1 MPALKIV
8 NNDSA
13 VTIPQRAARNT
24 PRVDGWNNLLT
35 GMGIAN
41 QDKRMS
47 TTFSA
52 KSFMTEWELMDL
64 YVDDGMAKKVIDLIV
79 VEMLRKGFTIEGD
92 KENLV
97 LSRLQEI
104 GAMREIERALKWD
117 RLYGGVVIVV
127 GIDDGGDL
135 EMPVNEENIRDILFL
150 RAYERY
156 RATWTTADLYS
167 DPKQPKYGQVQWYNI
182 YPTSGGAIGGVS
194 SFRVHESRCIVLEGV
209 DIPEQARSLNAGW
222 GTSVLQAGYEQ
233 LRSLGNVY
241 GGLENIVE
249 DFVFGTLSIENL
261 QDLMMAGKEN
271 VVKERLELMDLSR
284 HIINTVL
291 LDAREKYEKHTST
304 VTGLPEIVD
313 KFYQA
318 VSAVFGIPMRLL
330 VGDQGEGLNN
340 KGEGVTDDW
349 YNNVSTHQESKLK
362 PIIERLAKLIFLS
375 KRGKFKGVEPKDWKI
390 KFVPLKQLSEKEQ
403 AEVRKINSDTD
414 KNYVDSSVLD
424 PAEVALSRFGGDTY
438 GEQIELISDRT
449 PADELGGGA
458 EPSEKEKLE
467 LEAQKVALKNPV
479 VKPVQKPKP
488 KSVR

>member
-1 MPALKIV
+1 MPATKIM
-8 NNDSA
+8 NTDS
-13 VTIPQRAARNT
+13 VVSIPQRPARNT

-35 GMGIAN
+35 GMGVVN

-64 YVDDGMAKKVIDLIV
+64 YVDDGFAKKVVDLIV
-79 VEMLRKGFTIEGD
+79 TEMLRKGFTIEGD
-92 KENLV
+92 PEGLV

-104 GAMREIERALKWD
+104 GAMKEIERALKWD

-135 EMPVNEENIRDILFL
+135 EMPVNEENIRNVLFL

-156 RATWTTADLYS
+156 RVSWTTADLYS
-167 DPKQPKYGQVQWYNI
+167 DPKQAKYGQVQFYSI
-182 YPTSGGAIGGVS
+182 YPTSGAMGSIN
-194 SFRVHESRCIVLEGV
+194 SFRVHESRCIVLEGI

-261 QDLMMAGKEN
+261 QDLMMAGKES

-313 KFYQA
+313 KFYEA

-330 VGDQGEGLNN
+330 KGDQGEGLNN
-340 KGEGVTDDW
+340 KGEGVTEDW
-349 YNNVSTHQESKLK
+349 QNTVNTHQESKEK

-375 KRGKFKGVEPKDWKI
+375 KRGKFGGVEPKDWKI
-390 KFVPLKQLSEKEQ
+390 KFTPLKQLSEKEQ
-403 AEVRKINSDTD
+403 AEVRKINSETD

-458 EPSEKEKLE
+458 EPSESEKLE
-467 LEAQKVALKNPV
+467 LEAQKMALKNPQ
-479 VKPVQKPKP
+479 VKPVTKPKT
-488 KSVR
+488 VR